1 MAHNRIADGGRI
13 SAVWHG
19 RAITG
24 VVESSRVKYGGT
36 LQYSVK
42 LDAPIPPSGNRLY
55 DDVLGLE
62 ELREYV
68 LVKHEDV
75 VRIFPG
81 EDIHAGDGGYEA
93 VPLSELK
100 TNFGDKN
107 G

>member
-1 MAHNRIADGGRI
+1 MVLNRIPDGGRI

-36 LQYSVK
+36 LQYFVK
-42 LDAPIPPSGNRLY
+42 LDTPIPPSGNRLY

-68 LVKHEDV
+68 QVNHQDV

-100 TNFGDKN
+100 K
-107 G
+107 

>member
-1 MAHNRIADGGRI
+1 MVLDRIPDGGRI

-36 LQYSVK
+36 LQYFVK
-42 LDAPIPPSGNRLY
+42 LDTPISTSGNRLY

-68 LVKHEDV
+68 LVNDQDV
-75 VRIFPG
+75 VKIYDRL
-81 EDIHAGDGGYEA
+81 A
-93 VPLSELK
+93 
-100 TNFGDKN
+100 
-107 G
+107 

>member
-24 VVESSRVKYGGT
+24 VVESSRVKYGGV
-36 LQYSVK
+36 LQYFVK
-42 LDAPIPPSGNRLY
+42 LDTPISPSGNRLY

-62 ELREYV
+62 EQREYV
-68 LVKHEDV
+68 LINFEDV
-75 VRIFPG
+75 VTIFAG

-100 TNFGDKN
+100 R
-107 G
+107 

>member
-1 MAHNRIADGGRI
+1 MALNRIADGGRI

-36 LQYSVK
+36 LQYFVK
-42 LDAPIPPSGNRLY
+42 LDAPVVRFQDGYR
-55 DDVLGLE
+55 E
-62 ELREYV
+62 EREYA
-68 LVKHEDV
+68 LVNHIDV
-75 VRIFPG
+75 VSIFPG

-100 TNFGDKN
+100 MNRGESN

>member
-1 MAHNRIADGGRI
+1 MVLNRIPDGGRI
-13 SAVWHG
+13 AAVWHG

-24 VVESSRVKYGGT
+24 VVESSRVKYGGV
-36 LQYSVK
+36 LQYQVK

-68 LVKHEDV
+68 LVDQHEV
-75 VRIFPG
+75 VNIFPG

-100 TNFGDKN
+100 TNRGVTN

>member
-1 MAHNRIADGGRI
+1 MVLDRIPDGGRI

-24 VVESSRVKYGGT
+24 VVESSRVKYGGV
-36 LQYSVK
+36 LQYFVK

-68 LVKHEDV
+68 LVNDQDV

-100 TNFGDKN
+100 K
-107 G
+107 

>member
-1 MAHNRIADGGRI
+1 MVLDRIPDGGRI

-36 LQYSVK
+36 LQYFVK
-42 LDAPIPPSGNRLY
+42 LDATIPPSGNRLY

-68 LVKHEDV
+68 LVNHQDV
-75 VRIFPG
+75 VKIYDRL
-81 EDIHAGDGGYEA
+81 A
-93 VPLSELK
+93 
-100 TNFGDKN
+100 
-107 G
+107 